1 MKVLLFLDL
10 RKKEEQE
17 ELESYLQKTKI
28 EFKSGKGVVFFETD
42 KNKVEVDK
50 YIRKLKK
57 HFSIQS
63 YNFLGVSPEPKKGRQ
78 SKRRK
83 YND

>member
-17 ELESYLQKTKI
+17 EVEDYLQKEGVKF
-28 EFKSGKGVVFFETD
+28 ESGKGVILLETD

-63 YNFLGVSPEPKKGRQ
+63 YNFLGVSPEPRKGRQ

-83 YND
+83 R

>member
-17 ELESYLQKTKI
+17 KLEDYLQKTKV
-28 EFKSGKGVVFFETD
+28 EFKSGKGVILIETD
-42 KNKVEVDK
+42 KNRIEVDK
-50 YIRKLKK
+50 YIRKLKR

-63 YNFLGVSPEPKKGRQ
+63 YNFLDTSPEPRGRQ
-78 SKRRK
+78 SKRRIR
-83 YND
+83 

>member
-17 ELESYLQKTKI
+17 KLEDYLQKTKVKF
-28 EFKSGKGVVFFETD
+28 ESGKGIILLEISKD
-42 KNKVEVDK
+42 KVEVDK
-50 YIRKLKK
+50 YIRKLKR

-63 YNFLGVSPEPKKGRQ
+63 YNFLGISPEPKKGRQ

-83 YND
+83 K

>member
-10 RKKEEQE
+10 RKEEEQKK
-17 ELESYLQKTKI
+17 LEDYLQKTKVK
-28 EFKSGKGVVFFETD
+28 FKSGKGVILIETD
-42 KNKVEVDK
+42 KDKVEVDK

-63 YNFLGVSPEPKKGRQ
+63 YNFLGVSPDPRGRQ
-78 SKRRK
+78 SKRSK
-83 YND
+83 K